1 MLYFMHSSITL
12 FLLPGLVISNVTSN
26 EIAYWDRPRAALI
39 RDNVYIEG
47 GWMQTGTWKDGGWDI
62 DSLTTA
68 NSSNGML
75 FKPDMHSPFGISTG
89 QSPAM
94 FESIPEDGVQNYY
107 IDGYMFADYNEFYA
121 WGGITLTS
129 ANLGQ
134 RTVNLPL
141 YNTSQ
146 ATDIELGVPNL
157 GYVPQNGSF
166 ITVTNGAGA
175 NAPSESS
182 GFYFGGFY
190 NQNGTTSSYFDQP
203 TDQSRWLITAQMT
216 ELGHANWIKT
226 PLDEGTAW
234 RSEGGLVWVPTSTAG
249 ILIAIGG
256 VLKPADMNFEI
267 AQDNS
272 TESITFLKEF
282 PVYDIGTSTWSL
294 QMLNEGSPIPETPLA
309 QFCTVVASGPNGSH
323 HEIFVY
329 GGWDSN
335 GGQALDTVWI
345 LTVPSFT
352 WVKANN
358 PGRTGSARQNHIC
371 VAPYPDQMVVIGGTG
386 SSEAPPTYSSAV
398 DIFNLNNFNWTGT
411 YDPDIYADYTPHQD
425 ILDIISA
432 TPTAGNMPSE
442 VASWFDNKYDMQK
455 VKFYGPYRN
464 DCTAT
469 PLGNMMQ
476 GE

>member
-1 MLYFMHSSITL
+1 MAEDSS
-12 FLLPGLVISNVTSN
+12 S
-26 EIAYWDRPRAALI
+26 
-39 RDNVYIEG
+39 
-47 GWMQTGTWKDGGWDI
+47 
-62 DSLTTA
+62 
-68 NSSNGML
+68 GM
-75 FKPDMHSPFGISTG
+75 
-89 QSPAM
+89 
-94 FESIPEDGVQNYY
+94 
-107 IDGYMFADYNEFYA
+107 
-121 WGGITLTS
+121 TLTF

-134 RTVNLPL
+134 RTVSLPL

-146 ATDIELGVPNL
+146 TTDIQLGVPNL
-157 GYVPQNGSF
+157 NYVPQNGSF

-190 NQNGTTSSYFDQP
+190 NQNGTTYSYFNQP
-203 TDQSRWLITAQMT
+203 TEQSRWLITVQMT
-216 ELGHANWIKT
+216 ELGHATWIKA
-226 PLDEGTAW
+226 PLDEGATW

-249 ILIAIGG
+249 ILIVIGG

-267 AQDNS
+267 PQDNS
-272 TESITFLKEF
+272 TETITFLKEF

-294 QMLNEGSPIPETPLA
+294 QMLNEDSPIPDTPLA
-309 QFCTVVASGPNGSH
+309 QFCTVVASDPNGSH

-352 WVKANN
+352 WVKANS

-371 VAPYPDQMVVIGGTG
+371 VAPYPDQIN
-386 SSEAPPTYSSAV
+386 AV

-411 YDPDIYADYTPHQD
+411 YDPDIYDVYKPHQD
-425 ILDIISA
+425 ILDVISA

-442 VASWFDNKYDMQK
+442 VAGWFDDKYDMQK

-469 PLGNMMQ
+469 PLGNIM
-476 GE
+476 GENKTRHFASVSSLAVLGRY